1 MVRKKNLKILI
12 IAFFI
17 IIINITVSEAAISA
31 SSVTV
36 NSGEKVQISVSSNIA
51 VTSYKL
57 TMTNSGGL
65 TFITSSG
72 GVGEGTATITDA
84 SATGK
89 TSLGTFTFQAP
100 SVTVDTTYKVSFSAT
115 IMEDTSDDPKPI
127 PDSSTT
133 ATITV
138 KAPVVEP
145 PTPPPSS
152 NTGSENSG
160 NSSSGNNSRPSNNNT
175 QQTQTKSSN
184 SKLASLQITEGI
196 IAPEF
201 NRDITEYSISVPNE
215 ITALNISAVAD
226 DSTAEVEI
234 VGNEEL
240 QVGENNIQIIVTAE
254 DGSTTTYN
262 ILATRADEE
271 LSLQSLSIYYIDE
284 NGKKV
289 ELKLNPI
296 FALNV
301 YEYNILEKL
310 PSTVNKLEVEAITSK
325 ENAKIEITG
334 NEELKSGQNEISI
347 KVTLTDEAGLE
358 EQKTYKIILEKE
370 EEPVGA
376 LTFWEKVSRWFNGV
390 GITIS
395 TWFSQNLQKIII
407 GMLIVATVTFM
418 GLTVYFVY
426 DYKNYKKLLSKL
438 AEYNKENLM
447 ERASTALNPE
457 MAENNEDDNIEN
469 NLENNTD
476 INKEDNADNNI
487 VEQIYNAENPETGE
501 NVQEITEKP
510 KTKLGKGKRFK

>member
-1 MVRKKNLKILI
+1 MVKKNFLKILI
-12 IAFFI
+12 IAFFM
-17 IIINITVSEAAISA
+17 IIINATISKAAISA
-31 SSVTV
+31 SSTTV
-36 NSGEKVQISVSSNIA
+36 NSGERIQISVSSNIA
-51 VTSYKL
+51 VSAYRL
-57 TMTNSGGL
+57 TMTNNGGL

-72 GVGEGTATITDA
+72 GEGAGTATITDA
-84 SATGK
+84 SSTGK

-100 SVTVDTTYKVSFSAT
+100 TVTVDTTYRVSFSAT
-115 IMEDTSDDPKPI
+115 IMEDVNLSPI

-145 PTPPPSS
+145 PPSPPSD
-152 NTGSENSG
+152 NTGSG
-160 NSSSGNNSRPSNNNT
+160 SSGTSSNNNRPSNNT
-175 QQTQTKSSN
+175 RPTETTPTESSN
-184 SKLASLQITEGI
+184 SKLASLAITEGVI
-196 IAPEF
+196 TPEF
-201 NRDITEYSISVPNE
+201 NSDVTEYSISVPNE
-215 ITALNISAVAD
+215 ITVLNISAVAE
-226 DSTAEVEI
+226 DSAAEVEI

-240 QVGENNIQIIVTAE
+240 KIGENNIQIIVTAE

-271 LSLQSLSIYYIDE
+271 LSLQSLSIYYLDE
-284 NGKKV
+284 NGQKV
-289 ELKLNPI
+289 ELKLDPI

-310 PSTVNKLEVEAITSK
+310 PNTVNKLEVEAIASK

-376 LTFWEKVSRWFNGV
+376 LTFWEKMSRWFNGA

-457 MAENNEDDNIEN
+457 MIEDNEGNNIEN
-469 NLENNTD
+469 NSENITD

>member
-1 MVRKKNLKILI
+1 MVRKKFLKILI

-84 SATGK
+84 SPTGK

-145 PTPPPSS
+145 PNNNGTGNNN
-152 NTGSENSG
+152 NTGTSG
-160 NSSSGNNSRPSNNNT
+160 SSGNNSGSSNNNT
-175 QQTQTKSSN
+175 RPTETTPRESSN
-184 SKLASLQITEGI
+184 SRLASLEITEGVI
-196 IAPEF
+196 SPEF
-201 NRDITEYSISVPNE
+201 NSDVTEYAISVPNE
-215 ITALNISAVAD
+215 ITVLNISAVAED
-226 DSTAEVEI
+226 TAAEVEI

-240 QVGENNIQIIVTAE
+240 KVGENNIQIIVTAE

-262 ILATRADEE
+262 ILATRADEQ

-284 NGKKV
+284 NGQKV
-289 ELKLNPI
+289 ELKLNPT
-296 FALNV
+296 FALDV

-310 PSTVNKLEVEAITSK
+310 SNTVNKLEVEAIATK

-334 NEELKSGQNEISI
+334 NNELKAGQNEISI

-358 EQKTYKIILEKE
+358 EQKTYTILVEKE
-370 EEPVGA
+370 EEPQGA
-376 LTFWEKVSRWFNGV
+376 LTFWEKMSRWFNGA

-407 GMLIVATVTFM
+407 GMLIVATVTFI

-447 ERASTALNPE
+447 ERANTALNPE
-457 MAENNEDDNIEN
+457 TADTNV
-469 NLENNTD
+469 
-476 INKEDNADNNI
+476 EDNLNNNI
-487 VEQIYNAENPETGE
+487 VEQIYSENTETTDNA
-501 NVQEITEKP
+501 QEVKEEAEKP
-510 KTKLGKGKRFK
+510 KTKLGKGRRFK